1 MSNTSVFDQCIIKTP
16 ARACFLFQHWDG
28 ESVVYNN
35 MSGETH
41 LLEQNSA
48 ELLLSIQEQPLSYSS
63 LLNRLTTDSSD
74 TSREEIANHLDN
86 TLTHFQKLNLVDL
99 ESKAVDSN

>member
-1 MSNTSVFDQCIIKTP
+1 MSDVSAFDRCTIKTP

-48 ELLLSIQEQPLSYSS
+48 ELLSSIQEQPLSYQS
-63 LLNRLTTDSSD
+63 LLNRLTAASSD
-74 TSREEIANHLDN
+74 ISCEEIANYLDN
-86 TLTHFQKLNLVDL
+86 TLAHFQELNLVDL
-99 ESKAVDSN
+99 ESEPANSN